1 MTNRFETKARTLGLL
16 LVLGAVSCGG
26 EEVRRRGSLDLAEA
40 REAAALDL
48 AEIGQRAPD
57 FELETINGTR
67 VRLSDYQ
74 GKVVVLEWL
83 NPLCPFTRAA
93 HESSTLKDYPA
104 ELRAEGVIWL
114 GIDSAPEAKMGGA
127 EDDLRTAA
135 EAWGIEYPLL
145 LDRDGAVGRRFDA
158 TTTPAVFLID
168 ERGVLR
174 YVGAIDNRPFG
185 KVRGGGEPQNYLAD
199 ALRQLRAGEPVEPG
213 FRQSYGCRIKY
224 AQTSL
229 ID

>member
-1 MTNRFETKARTLGLL
+1 MTKRFETTARALGLL
-16 LVLGAVSCGG
+16 LALGTAACGG

-40 REAAALDL
+40 REAAAVDL
-48 AEIGQRAPD
+48 AEIGKRAPD
-57 FELETINGTR
+57 FELETITGTR

-93 HESSTLKDYPA
+93 HESSTLKDYPR
-104 ELRAEGVIWL
+104 EVREEGVVWL
-114 GIDSAPEAKMGGA
+114 GIDSAPAMKMGGA
-127 EDDLRTAA
+127 EADLRAAA
-135 EAWGIEYPLL
+135 ERWGIEYPIL
-145 LDRDGAVGRRFDA
+145 LDRDGAIGRRFDA
-158 TTTPAVFLID
+158 TTTPAVFVID

-185 KVRGGGEPQNYLAD
+185 KVRGGGEPQNYVAD
-199 ALRQLRAGEPVEPG
+199 AIRQLRAGEPVEPS
-213 FRQSYGCRIKY
+213 FRQSYGCRIKF